1 MRLKWHQVDGFGSY
15 PLKIKRH
22 SVNSCEKELT
32 NILCFICLGGFA
44 GPIKRKFL
52 AKLYQTRVESVQYYH
67 WGDLDY
73 GGLQIFNHLRTCWP
87 SLQPMLMDLETYESF
102 LEFGEEFNDD
112 YGGKLQGLLSR
123 ADFVRFHELIRAMLK
138 QRETLEQEAVPIP
151 FGV

>member
-1 MRLKWHQVDGFGSY
+1 
-15 PLKIKRH
+15 
-22 SVNSCEKELT
+22 
-32 NILCFICLGGFA
+32 
-44 GPIKRKFL
+44 
-52 AKLYQTRVESVQYYH
+52 
-67 WGDLDY
+67 
-73 GGLQIFNHLRTCWP
+73 
-87 SLQPMLMDLETYESF
+87 MDLETYESF